1 MMGTAIDQPLTNKQR
16 IFVDEYLLDFNGTR
30 AAIKAGYSKRSADV
44 IASEN
49 LGKPNIEAVIMA
61 ELAKSAKRNEVTRDS
76 LTNELWKALDIAR
89 EQKQVSAMNSIIMS
103 IAKLQGLYNP
113 RSTVLQKNEISV
125 THQIE
130 FVDVNKSD

>member
-1 MMGTAIDQPLTNKQR
+1 MGTAIDQPLTNKQR

-49 LGKPNIEAVIMA
+49 LGKPNIDAVITA

-130 FVDVNKSD
+130 FVDVNKCD